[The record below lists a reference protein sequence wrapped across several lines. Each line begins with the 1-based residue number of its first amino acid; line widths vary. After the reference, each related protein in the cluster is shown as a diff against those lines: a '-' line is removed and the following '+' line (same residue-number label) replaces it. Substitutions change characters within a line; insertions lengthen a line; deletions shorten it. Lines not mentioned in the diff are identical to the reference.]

1 MDKTTLNGFEV
12 FNDFMPG
19 NGISNNTLDNFE
31 DNFGGASEELTDEE
45 LENLRKNN
53 PLNNEENED
62 DTDDSKKNTSKKTT
76 EPKQEDNDDE
86 EEEEEVEDKGR
97 SKVNKQTI
105 DNIDNDDEDT
115 DTVDSN
121 AVSSFFEALSDKMGW
136 ELDEDE
142 EIPQTPEELV
152 EYFKEVI
159 EENSVPQYASE
170 EVEALDNFVRNGG
183 NLKDYFQIDGDLD
196 LEDINIEDSEINQK
210 LVIKEFLKEKG
221 FTTKQI
227 DKKLTKYEEAGL
239 LEDEATDALEA
250 LRDIKEQKKQELLE
264 AQEKSARD
272 LKKRQQDLFNSV
284 VSEIKGMDNIRGIKI
299 PQKDKQALLEYI
311 FKPTADGKTQYQ
323 KDYSKS
329 VKNLLESAYFTMKGD
344 TLLKAAKSEGSNAAI
359 NKFKNSLNRTGVS
372 RKTKRQDNTST
383 ESMWDSFARQL
394 RVD

>member
-1 MDKTTLNGFEV
+1 MDNNTLNGFEV
-12 FNDFMPG
+12 FEEFMPG
-19 NGISNNTLDNFE
+19 SVVNNNTSINDS
-31 DNFGGASEELTDEE
+31 DIIDGASEELTEEE
-45 LENLRKNN
+45 LEALTKKGKGSSNDDKDAKQDKKEDKDNKQDPDDDSSKDDKDNKNDKVD
-53 PLNNEENED
+53 D
-62 DTDDSKKNTSKKTT
+62 DTVIDTDNQADDDT
-76 EPKQEDNDDE
+76 EDN
-86 EEEEEVEDKGR
+86 
-97 SKVNKQTI
+97 
-105 DNIDNDDEDT
+105 
-115 DTVDSN
+115 
-121 AVSSFFEALSDKMGW
+121 AVATFFEALSDKMGW

-152 EYFKEVI
+152 EYFQEVI

-170 EVEALDNFVRNGG
+170 EVEALDKFVKNGG
-183 NLKDYFQIDGDLD
+183 NLKDYFQIDGELD
-196 LEDINIEDSEINQK
+196 LEDFEIEDNEVNQK

-221 FTTKQI
+221 FSSKQI
-227 DKKLTKYEEAGL
+227 DKKLTKYEDAGL

-250 LRDIKEQKKQELLE
+250 LRDIREQKKQQLLE
-264 AQEKSARD
+264 QQEKSANE
-272 LKKRQQDLFNSV
+272 LKKRQQEYFNSV
-284 VSEIKGMDNIRGIKI
+284 VTEIKGMDNIRGIKI